1 MKTRIASLLILIA
14 TFFSLSAA
22 AHQKEDS
29 RRKEWEKE
37 MAKVRLD
44 FIAGQLDLSADQKQK
59 FVEIYNS
66 MQAELDKLRE
76 DTKSLRMS
84 IEDKNA
90 TDLEY
95 EKAAEALFEFKQKEG
110 TIELKYFDQFKNVL
124 TPKQLFQLKT
134 AEMKWMKELMKHR
147 KKK

>member
-1 MKTRIASLLILIA
+1 
-14 TFFSLSAA
+14 
-22 AHQKEDS
+22 
-29 RRKEWEKE
+29 